1 MKAKAAQIER
11 ISTLEAADIIDS
23 PNSLV
28 ERASDTELRWV
39 QT

>member
-11 ISTLEAADIIDS
+11 ISTLEAVDIIDS

-28 ERASDTELRWV
+28 ERASNTDLR
-39 QT
+39 